1 MYKML
6 KLDEIDTHSNRIKCQ
21 WRYLENYK
29 WIYVAT
35 IGIIDNKK
43 VIVYPYIKK
52 WNIELYVLIYR
63 YKLSMNKNYC

>member
-1 MYKML
+1 ML
-6 KLDEIDTHSNRIKCQ
+6 KLDEVDAHSNRIKFQ

-29 WIYVAT
+29 WIYVAI
-35 IGIIDNKK
+35 IGIINNKK

-52 WNIELYVLIYR
+52 WNIELYILIYR

>member
-29 WIYVAT
+29 WIYVAI

-43 VIVYPYIKK
+43 VIVRINLSIQIINEQKLLLIMS
-52 WNIELYVLIYR
+52 IE
-63 YKLSMNKNYC
+63 SNN

>member
-29 WIYVAT
+29 WIYVAI

-43 VIVYPYIKK
+43 VIVS
-52 WNIELYVLIYR
+52 LH
-63 YKLSMNKNYC
+63 